1 MALTATTTNDTMT
14 EITHTLGMYKCTE
27 IKASS
32 NRPNIMYNV
41 KKMKNV
47 PEEEIEQR
55 QELLDEIFGEV
66 VNNLQ
71 NNGKKAP
78 KAIVFCFLR
87 NDCAIIYEYFLQK
100 LGKQNMALFNMF
112 TNVTDDATKKA
123 IVSQFCSLESELR
136 VVIATVA
143 FGMGINCPD
152 VVKIIHYR
160 APSNLLNYGQESG
173 RCGRDGTQAVAQ
185 LYYSNKEFGVC
196 SSKFNK
202 KKSKYQSEICDLE
215 KMKCYVTNT
224 SECRRFLLLSYFD
237 GEDDAK
243 KEIQSQETIKH
254 NCCDICASTC
264 ECEDCLLMEAMDAM
278 EIDKYDENSVFP
290 QVESECHKFNIEQK
304 KVIEKQLVD
313 LRESISQNACLLSAD
328 HSLGFTT
335 QVVKQIV
342 ESCDSMITVEHV
354 LDKAD
359 IWDATL
365 AQKVLDILENVAK

>member
-100 LGKQNMALFNMF
+100 L
-112 TNVTDDATKKA
+112 
-123 IVSQFCSLESELR
+123 
-136 VVIATVA
+136 
-143 FGMGINCPD
+143 
-152 VVKIIHYR
+152 
-160 APSNLLNYGQESG
+160 
-173 RCGRDGTQAVAQ
+173 
-185 LYYSNKEFGVC
+185 
-196 SSKFNK
+196 
-202 KKSKYQSEICDLE
+202 
-215 KMKCYVTNT
+215 
-224 SECRRFLLLSYFD
+224 
-237 GEDDAK
+237 EDDAK